1 MSITFLIPIYNEVKT
16 ARQAIEET
24 IKLDIPYKEIVI
36 IDNNSSDG
44 SKEIINEYR
53 DQKDIQIIYQNK
65 NLGFGNSIQDG
76 FLKASKEFIY
86 IQYGDLE
93 YDIRTSIEM
102 LKLIKEKNLDVV
114 FASRLKNTKTFK
126 DFSRELLKKP
136 AYLATIF
143 CTFLVNLLYGKN
155 FTDIIG
161 TRLYRKDSLLP
172 IIPKTSGQ
180 GFDFELASLISKKNL
195 KVEEVF
201 IDYVPRKNSSDKK
214 IKFYHIFNA
223 IYGILKI
230 KFFYR

>member
-16 ARQAIEET
+16 VRKAIEET
-24 IKLDIPYKEIVI
+24 IKLEVPFKEIII

-44 SKEIINEYR
+44 SKNIINEY
-53 DQKDIQIIYQNK
+53 KNIKNIHIIYQKK

-76 FLKASKEFIY
+76 FLKSSHEFIY

-93 YDIRTSIEM
+93 YDIHTSIEM
-102 LKLIKEKNLDVV
+102 LKIIKDKNLDVI
-114 FASRLKNTKTFK
+114 FASRLKNINTNK
-126 DFSRELLKKP
+126 DVIKELFNKP
-136 AYLATIF
+136 SYLATLF
-143 CTFLVNLLYGKN
+143 CTFLVNRFYGKK

-161 TRLYRKDSLLP
+161 TKLYRKKAIQP

-180 GFDFELASLISKKNL
+180 GFDFELVSLICKKNL
-195 KVEEVF
+195 NVEEVN
-201 IDYVPRKNSSDKK
+201 IDYTPRENSSDKK

-230 KFFYR
+230 KFKK